1 MFFFEEWFLNF
12 CFDLQITL
20 HHEENKD
27 VKITAIDEQE
37 PEWFYSRIKCFP
49 LYSILSAIYRTN
61 IDLVSLGCQG
71 SELKV
76 SFFYTHK
83 LVL

>member
-1 MFFFEEWFLNF
+1 MVLNFLN
-12 CFDLQITL
+12 LQITL

-76 SFFYTHK
+76 SFFLLHK
-83 LVL
+83 LIF

>member
-1 MFFFEEWFLNF
+1 MVLNLF
-12 CFDLQITL
+12 KLQITL

-76 SFFYTHK
+76 SFFLLHK
-83 LVL
+83 LIF